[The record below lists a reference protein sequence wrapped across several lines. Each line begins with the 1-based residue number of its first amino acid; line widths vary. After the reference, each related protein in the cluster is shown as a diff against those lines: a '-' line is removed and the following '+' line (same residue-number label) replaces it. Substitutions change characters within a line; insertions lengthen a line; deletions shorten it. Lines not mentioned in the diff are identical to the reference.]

1 VQYFETV
8 SNSLESEN
16 VVMDIRFPGAPKM
29 NELYNKEVTNY
40 LEEVLN
46 KKSITRKSTVS
57 RISDSISRAN
67 VVNSITDQ

>member
-16 VVMDIRFPGAPKM
+16 VVMDIRFSGAPKM